1 MEPTTTAALM
11 FLLCLS
17 IQNTGAL
24 PVRNDH
30 NHYQHQAFGN
40 EKGGSFVSE
49 GAAAQL
55 RNENLPCQIFPVTDD
70 PSMGV
75 TITNPPL
82 ICTDKPHHQTVPPP
96 APTVNNQGQDPRQK
110 PPPLPPNVFYQPIG
124 PYYILPHN
132 PASGGSHGF
141 GQGGGQLF
149 PQSPFGTPGS
159 VRPPQWF
166 LDLLRKKHLPVSTFP
181 RGNIKPTGNQ
191 RGSLSAERPDSTLS
205 KMSSEED
212 SDSDGD

>member
-1 MEPTTTAALM
+1 MQYHICIDY
-11 FLLCLS
+11 F
-17 IQNTGAL
+17 
-24 PVRNDH
+24 V
-30 NHYQHQAFGN
+30 
-40 EKGGSFVSE
+40 GSFVKESVV
-49 GAAAQL
+49 AQL

-75 TITNPPL
+75 TTTNPSL
-82 ICTDKPHHQTVPPP
+82 ICTDKPHHQTIPIPL
-96 APTVNNQGQDPRQK
+96 TVNNHGQDPRQK
-110 PPPLPPNVFYQPIG
+110 PRPLPPNVFYQPLG

-132 PASGGSHGF
+132 PASWRSHGF
-141 GQGGGQLF
+141 RQGGGQLF
-149 PQSPFGTPGS
+149 PLSPFRAPES

-191 RGSLSAERPDSTLS
+191 RGSLSAERPDLTLS

-212 SDSDGD
+212 SDIDED